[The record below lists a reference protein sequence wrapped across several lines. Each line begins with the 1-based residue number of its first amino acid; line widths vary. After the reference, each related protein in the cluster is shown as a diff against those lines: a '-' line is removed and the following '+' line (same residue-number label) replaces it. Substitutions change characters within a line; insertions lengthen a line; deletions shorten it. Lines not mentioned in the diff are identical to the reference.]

1 MIYSNS
7 EIAYFIHCQT
17 FGFTIYLDVD
27 LCVTEEAKKCSLSV
41 GHYELCRDD
50 IGDLLGRS
58 SLTKEKTP
66 MKLASGF
73 CIPEP
78 LPVHTGLKRRQ
89 VHPLIFASEPSG

>member
-1 MIYSNS
+1 MICLKHEQSTVS
-7 EIAYFIHCQT
+7 PHT
-17 FGFTIYLDVD
+17 FN
-27 LCVTEEAKKCSLSV
+27 VTVMVENVSGYTCNHGSLSV

-50 IGDLLGRS
+50 IGGFTWKPRS

-78 LPVHTGLKRRQ
+78 LPVHTGIK
-89 VHPLIFASEPSG
+89 G